1 MASNRTDK
9 TAGRMN
15 GYDVETALP
24 ISEPLSGS
32 HAQQD
37 ADPARIPAPMSKPS
51 LPKTT
56 IAKSEI
62 AKSTKTAVVKPAVAK
77 TKSAKSAA
85 AKPKAPAVNVNS
97 TQPTGIRNICVYCG
111 SGPGINPAYV
121 ATARA
126 LGQSLA
132 TADIGLVYGGGSLG
146 LMGEVAKSTL
156 AHGGRVTGII
166 PSFLSKKEQMLH
178 DADELIVTDNMH
190 ERKMLMF
197 ERSDAFVALPGG
209 IGTLEELVEQLTWS
223 QLGRHTKPII
233 VANID
238 GFWAPFLALLKHM
251 KSEAFIRPGLELG
264 FVVVDRPEQIV
275 PAAISAAEGAH
286 GLTDPALLAKF

>member
-1 MASNRTDK
+1 MVDRTGK
-9 TAGRMN
+9 TTGRFNGHAGEI
-15 GYDVETALP
+15 DLP
-24 ISEPLSGS
+24 VRTPNKM
-32 HAQQD
+32 
-37 ADPARIPAPMSKPS
+37 PAAKT
-51 LPKTT
+51 PKTK
-56 IAKSEI
+56 AAGKAASK
-62 AKSTKTAVVKPAVAK
+62 A
-77 TKSAKSAA
+77 SAA
-85 AKPKAPAVNVNS
+85 AVQAAAPAALQGGAV
-97 TQPTGIRNICVYCG
+97 RNICVYCG
-111 SGPGINPAYV
+111 SGPGTNPAYV

-132 TADIGLVYGGGSLG
+132 AADIGLVYGGGSLG
-146 LMGEVAKSTL
+146 LMGEVAKSTI

-166 PSFLSKKEQMLH
+166 PAFLSKKEQMLQ
-178 DADELIVTDNMH
+178 DANELIVTDNMH

-264 FVVVDRPEQIV
+264 FVVVDRADQIV
-275 PAAISAAEGAH
+275 PAALSAAAGAH
-286 GLTDPALLAKF
+286 GVTDPALLAKF